1 MLIKIT
7 TVFSK
12 RTKRRLIIININIR
26 FIWIHNTSTTVQR
39 SFVQDYLQ
47 GEPVPEET
55 FIHSHP
61 WGRRRIR
68 TDNKVCFE
76 PIKPAYNQSRP
87 PLTDYGSVC
96 GQSWSQYLC
105 YAELAASFINF
116 LHYYSPSSG
125 FHGKDNRG
133 RQSIWTSPHPDY
145 RCPTSTIPHF
155 TPNAPSCRHPP
166 NLVWLETSTPNNT
179 GLHTQWLGSPSG
191 FEFTKHY
198 KKWVQSKTKVVRSE
212 KLSRIKIQDTKL
224 KNKTKLLF
232 INFMI

>member
-12 RTKRRLIIININIR
+12 RTKRRLIIINIR

-47 GEPVPEET
+47 GEPVAQET
-55 FIHSHP
+55 FTHSHP

-133 RQSIWTSPHPDY
+133 RRID
-145 RCPTSTIPHF
+145 
-155 TPNAPSCRHPP
+155 NPSGRHP
-166 NLVWLETSTPNNT
+166 
-179 GLHTQWLGSPSG
+179 
-191 FEFTKHY
+191 
-198 KKWVQSKTKVVRSE
+198 
-212 KLSRIKIQDTKL
+212 IQTIGVPPPPFPIL
-224 KNKTKLLF
+224 RRMPLPAATLP
-232 INFMI
+232 I